1 MRKLFIQ
8 EAVIS
13 TTQSEKLSQAI
24 SLIKRTQ
31 DDLPLKPALISW
43 IRILLLPLCVYTG
56 WKGDFVVMFWLVLIA
71 TASDYFD
78 GKLARKLKQST
89 TSGKILDM
97 LADKLFLSVMLI
109 FSTRLGALN
118 STFALIPAWYH
129 ITLVIALLV
138 VSWSIKI
145 PVVAITTSERLTVIF
160 SYILVITVA
169 GALAYPDK
177 SIFLK
182 LRNIVAVLT
191 TCSIILAIVSYFRF
205 CRRLIQRYLF

>member
-1 MRKLFIQ
+1 MP
-8 EAVIS
+8 EAVIN
-13 TTQSEKLSQAI
+13 TNQSEKIAQAI
-24 SLIKRTQ
+24 ALIKRTQ
-31 DDLPLKPALISW
+31 DDLPIKPALISW
-43 IRILLLPLCVYTG
+43 VRILLLPLCIYTG
-56 WKGDFVVMFWLVLIA
+56 WNGDFVTMFWLVLTA
-71 TASDYFD
+71 AASDYFD

-89 TSGKILDM
+89 TSGKTLDM

-118 STFALIPAWYH
+118 TIFALIPAWYH
-129 ITLVIALLV
+129 ITLVVALLV
-138 VSWSIKI
+138 VSWSIKK

-160 SYILVITVA
+160 SYILVITVS

-191 TCSIILAIVSYFRF
+191 VFSTILAIISYFRF
-205 CRRLIQRYLF
+205 CRRLIQRYVF